1 MRKSEKHD
9 PLVAEIEREL
19 APGQFIRYDEMSDFV
34 DGLERV
40 SKELSSLTDK
50 DAEKAVRLY
59 ELFLSGCYEKI
70 EECDDSG
77 GYFSMFFHDVF
88 CGWIKARQAAG
99 CQAAETIRQIL
110 KWAEHDD
117 YGLCDQIERSL
128 AKALNREEYQLFV
141 AHLEALIE
149 KAMPPTNDSSNKAIF
164 DYGND
169 VRLPALSLK
178 DLFTAKGSAAA
189 YSRLCERLGFSP
201 KDCEHL
207 AEMEMAHHHWDKALT
222 WVEKGMALE
231 PVRNWQNECAY
242 SLAQLKPKLLTKL
255 GRKEDALSLA
265 WVEFQ
270 KNPCD
275 MAYKAL
281 MEHIPKGDRAE
292 WHERAMQAAAQG
304 ALDDFISLCVA
315 AKDWER
321 LAARIHTAN
330 HSELEAVS
338 HYQSE
343 PAALGL
349 AKRDGLAAAKLYRA
363 LGLRILASKKSKYY
377 RHALKHFQQARTLYR
392 ASQKPMEW
400 EEIVKKV
407 HGEHSRKKGFLSG
420 FHRIESGEPEA
431 QPSFS
436 ERAQERWNQQMQ

>member
-40 SKELSSLTDK
+40 SKELSSLTDN

-59 ELFLSGCYEKI
+59 ELFLSGCYEK
-70 EECDDSG
+70 
-77 GYFSMFFHDVF
+77 
-88 CGWIKARQAAG
+88 
-99 CQAAETIRQIL
+99 AE
-110 KWAEHDD
+110 
-117 YGLCDQIERSL
+117 
-128 AKALNREEYQLFV
+128 
-141 AHLEALIE
+141 
-149 KAMPPTNDSSNKAIF
+149 
-164 DYGND
+164 
-169 VRLPALSLK
+169 
-178 DLFTAKGSAAA
+178 
-189 YSRLCERLGFSP
+189 
-201 KDCEHL
+201 
-207 AEMEMAHHHWDKALT
+207 EMEMAHHHWDKALT

-231 PVRNWQNECAY
+231 PVRNWRNECAY

-304 ALDDFISLCVA
+304 ALDDFVSLCVA

-321 LAARIHTAN
+321 LTARIHTAN

-343 PAALGL
+343 PAGEDA
-349 AKRDGLAAAKLYRA
+349 RA
-363 LGLRILASKKSKYY
+363 
-377 RHALKHFQQARTLYR
+377 T
-392 ASQKPMEW
+392 
-400 EEIVKKV
+400 
-407 HGEHSRKKGFLSG
+407 
-420 FHRIESGEPEA
+420 
-431 QPSFS
+431 
-436 ERAQERWNQQMQ
+436 